1 MSLNINININI
12 NSYLKLLENE
22 ILTEQRYY
30 QEKNYIS
37 KFFYKLF
44 KHPRD
49 KNKELLY
56 LDSIDDES
64 FYQLFSPYTIGS
76 ELLTIPDCL
85 NEDIMSYGSIEDLFI
100 DRVKILKDRLPLK
113 HEAAIHFKEKDC
125 NFVKESLLAF
135 QEKFSNPNI
144 F

>member
-1 MSLNINININI
+1 M
-12 NSYLKLLENE
+12 ENE
-22 ILTEQRYY
+22 SSAEQRYY
-30 QEKNYIS
+30 QEKNDIT
-37 KFFYKLF
+37 KFFHKLF

-49 KNKELLY
+49 RRRELLY

-64 FYQLFSPYTIGS
+64 FYQLFSAYTKGS

-85 NEDIMSYGSIEDLFI
+85 NEDIMNYGSIEDLFN
-100 DRVKILKDRLPLK
+100 DRVKIMKDRLPFK
-113 HEAAIHFKEKDC
+113 HEAAIRFKDKEC

>member
-1 MSLNINININI
+1 MSLNINI
-12 NSYLKLLENE
+12 NSYLKLLKNE
-22 ILTEQRYY
+22 SSAEQRYY
-30 QEKNYIS
+30 QEKNDIT

-49 KNKELLY
+49 KRRELLY

-64 FYQLFSPYTIGS
+64 FYQLFSAYTIGS

-85 NEDIMSYGSIEDLFI
+85 NEDIMNYGSIEDLFN
-100 DRVKILKDRLPLK
+100 DRVKIMKDRLPFK
-113 HEAAIHFKEKDC
+113 HEAAIHFKDKDC

>member
-1 MSLNINININI
+1 MSLNI

-22 ILTEQRYY
+22 SLTEQRYY

-49 KNKELLY
+49 KRKELLY

-64 FYQLFSPYTIGS
+64 FYQLFSAYTIGS

-85 NEDIMSYGSIEDLFI
+85 NEDIIIYGNIDDFFK
-100 DRVKILKDRLPLK
+100 DRVKIMKDRLPLK
-113 HEAAIHFKEKDC
+113 HEAAIHFKDKDC

-135 QEKFSNPNI
+135 QEKFSHQDI

>member
-1 MSLNINININI
+1 MSLNVNI

-22 ILTEQRYY
+22 SLTEQRYY

-49 KNKELLY
+49 KRKELLY

-64 FYQLFSPYTIGS
+64 FYQLFSAYIIGS

-85 NEDIMSYGSIEDLFI
+85 NEDIMIYGNIDDFFK
-100 DRVKILKDRLPLK
+100 DRVKIMKDRLPLK
-113 HEAAIHFKEKDC
+113 HEAAIHFKDKDC

-135 QEKFSNPNI
+135 QEKFCHQDI

>member
-1 MSLNINININI
+1 MSLNVNI

-22 ILTEQRYY
+22 SLTEQRYY

-49 KNKELLY
+49 KRKELLY
-56 LDSIDDES
+56 LDSINDES
-64 FYQLFSPYTIGS
+64 FYQLFSAYTIGS

-85 NEDIMSYGSIEDLFI
+85 NEDIMIYGNIDDFFK
-100 DRVKILKDRLPLK
+100 DRVKIMKDRLPLK
-113 HEAAIHFKEKDC
+113 HEAAIHFKDKDC

-135 QEKFSNPNI
+135 QEKFCHQDI